1 MSGSR
6 FFTQQ
11 SQEPPPSPVANI
23 PRSRTP
29 PPVEA
34 VDSPSASQESTI
46 DVESQ
51 QDDARPKRARIDA
64 TVAPPGNSAYKT
76 PLARAEEH
84 IIGSTASLHEGIAT
98 LLLDLGKSHL
108 AISHRAY
115 NKVQN
120 IKRMQDD
127 EEYVPVSARIAFR
140 LQVAKEAEESQEYIA
155 LQEETAQFIK
165 GMRLELKK
173 RVITC
178 AKIELN
184 AIQEQRS
191 RNLCE
196 AMHATCNIFHV
207 AQGIPERDVHWTVK
221 SIIENHGATL
231 LRYHNESIEEFIK
244 LYVTTTGAT
253 FNQDDETDYEP
264 PVEIHR
270 ACVEVFATSW
280 EMYLRQT
287 ATNEISLT
295 LKKRVK
301 ETLLAKKTASAT
313 MTVDDELPAD
323 RQTLDD
329 LIRKAATKLAK
340 TLIRTE
346 VSSQLKQA
354 NNQRGPRQRGASEK
368 NKSGNKVSRRD
379 TSKPTPATQ
388 TKQKQ
393 KPAVQQKQ
401 KQKQG
406 AGKRQQRGNKDADPA
421 NASRSGGGRKQRSRS
436 ATPRGKPS
444 GTSNR
449 KKSQS

>member
-11 SQEPPPSPVANI
+11 SQEPPSSPVANI
-23 PRSRTP
+23 PRSETP

-34 VDSPSASQESTI
+34 VDSPPASPDSPT

-84 IIGSTASLHEGIAT
+84 IIGTTASLHEGIAT

-108 AISHRAY
+108 ALSHRAH

-253 FNQDDETDYEP
+253 FNQDDEPDDDP

-270 ACVEVFATSW
+270 ACEDVFVTPW
-280 EMYLRQT
+280 IMYRRQSE
-287 ATNEISLT
+287 TNEISLT

-301 ETLLAKKTASAT
+301 ETLLAKKTANAT

-323 RQTLDD
+323 RQTLDE
-329 LIRKAATKLAK
+329 LIRKAATKLSK
-340 TLIRTE
+340 TLIRNE

-354 NNQRGPRQRGASEK
+354 NNQRGSRQKSASEK
-368 NKSGNKVSRRD
+368 KKSGNKVPRRD
-379 TSKPTPATQ
+379 TSKPPP

-393 KPAVQQKQ
+393 KPAQQKQ

-406 AGKRQQRGNKDADPA
+406 ASQRQRGNKDADPA
-421 NASRSGGGRKQRSRS
+421 NASRSDSGKKQRSRS
-436 ATPRGKPS
+436 ATPRGKPN
-444 GTSNR
+444 GNSNR